1 MNFTVFLRRNLSSI
15 IRNEK
20 VKKVRIHYTFTEAEI
35 KKLLK
40 ENFMILYDT
49 REQLNSHVLDY
60 FDKKNVLYKKKKID
74 EGDYTA
80 IITKRSDMGIYRDI
94 YFPVAVERK
103 YSIDEL
109 ASNLSEETDSRDDIR
124 LIRELQRAKTK
135 GIKIYLIVE
144 DKNGMDNIRL
154 GKYRSLYLPQSFLGR
169 LSSIQDLY
177 LYDTIFT
184 SKVNTGFEI
193 YRKLY
198 YSVRNFMK
206 ELDTDISP
214 DIEK

>member
-1 MNFTVFLRRNLSSI
+1 MQ
-15 IRNEK
+15 
-20 VKKVRIHYTFTEAEI
+20 IHYKFTETEI

-40 ENFMILYDT
+40 ENFCILYDT
-49 REQLNSHVLDY
+49 REQVNSHVLDY
-60 FDKKNVLYKKKKID
+60 FDKKNVQYKKKKID

-80 IITKRSDMGIYRDI
+80 IITKRPDMGIYRDI

-103 YSIDEL
+103 NSVDEL
-109 ASNLSEETDSRDDIR
+109 AGNLSEETDTRDDVR

-135 GIKIYLIVE
+135 GIKIYLVIE
-144 DKNGMDNIRL
+144 DKNGMENIKA
-154 GKYRSLYLPQSFLGR
+154 GKYRSLYLPKAFLGR

-184 SKVNTGFEI
+184 ANINTGFEI

-198 YSVRNFMK
+198 YSVRNFLK
-206 ELDTDISP
+206 ELDADISP
-214 DIEK
+214 ETEG

>member
-1 MNFTVFLRRNLSSI
+1 MSAYYKFTD
-15 IRNEK
+15 
-20 VKKVRIHYTFTEAEI
+20 TEI

-49 REQLNSHVLDY
+49 REQVNQHVLDY
-60 FDKKNVLYKKKKID
+60 FDKNKIQYKKQKID

-80 IITKRSDMGIYRDI
+80 VITKRPDMGIHRDI

-103 YSIDEL
+103 NSIDEL
-109 ASNLSEETDSRDDIR
+109 AGNLAEDTDSRDDIR

-135 GIKIYLIVE
+135 GIKMTLLIE
-144 DKNGMDNIRL
+144 DKDGMENIKK
-154 GKYRSLYLPQSFLGR
+154 GNYRSLYKPQSLLGR

-177 LYDTIFT
+177 LQDTIFT
-184 SKVNTGFEI
+184 SNTNTGFEI

-198 YSVRNFMK
+198 YSVRNFLK
-206 ELDTDISP
+206 ELSTDIGP
-214 DIEK
+214 DVQEN

>member
-1 MNFTVFLRRNLSSI
+1 MYYKFTD
-15 IRNEK
+15 
-20 VKKVRIHYTFTEAEI
+20 TEI

-49 REQLNSHVLDY
+49 REQKNQHILNY
-60 FDKKNVLYKKKKID
+60 FDEKKVKYKKKKID

-80 IITKRSDMGIYRDI
+80 IITKRPDMGIYRDI

-103 YSIDEL
+103 NSVDEL
-109 ASNLSEETDSRDDIR
+109 AGNLAEKTDTHDDIR
-124 LIRELQRAKTK
+124 LIRELQRAKNK
-135 GIKIYLIVE
+135 GIKIYLIIE
-144 DKNGMDNIRL
+144 DKNGMENIKK
-154 GKYRSLYLPQSFLGR
+154 GNYRSLYTPKAFLGR

-184 SKVNTGFEI
+184 SNKDTAFEI

-198 YSVRNFMK
+198 YSVRNYLK
-206 ELDTDISP
+206 ELNTDIGP
-214 DIEK
+214 AVENE